1 MEKLKR
7 ERWCWWRDRWTE
19 ERFLWTY
26 NSPEHSTDTD
36 ESHWD
41 WGHLNQIQPT
51 NLRDWKLFSVDPGSL
66 SNQLTLCLNKKAVLQ
81 DTKLDWR
88 RSGTGLGGV
97 ERVTSQIFVP
107 DESHE
112 SHNFFRLREYI
123 ADISIFAENETFP
136 NCWVET
142 LWRPIYTI
150 QVLCSTSQSDT
161 ATATDQN
168 TEWEYSSSSF
178 WLLVCCPSCVRGT
191 DHVRSWSSTSVSL
204 SKTVTSSSRR
214 RRNSRIWKGWRN
226 WIRGLFWRIKLV
238 IRNQRRFV
246 AWGRTWS
253 QTGG

>member
-1 MEKLKR
+1 MKGDL
-7 ERWCWWRDRWTE
+7 WCWWRDHRTE

-168 TEWEYSSSSF
+168 TEWEYSSF
-178 WLLVCCPSCVRGT
+178 WLFVWRPSFVREIDT
-191 DHVRSWSSTSVSL
+191 VSPWTSSTSVSL
-204 SKTVTSSSRR
+204 SKTVITSSRS
-214 RRNSRIWKGWRN
+214 RRNSRIWKPGWRGRN
-226 WIRGLFWRIKLV
+226 RRLFWRI
-238 IRNQRRFV
+238 
-246 AWGRTWS
+246 
-253 QTGG
+253 